1 MHDNYYFDDEISNIN
16 RGSKIERIYR
26 ILLSIPKS
34 KRSWYKIAK
43 MANVSYGWAYNILSK
58 LQDDNIIRGSNIK
71 RPKQLFLIWVKRPT
85 NKLFRQYH
93 IQNPKELLYNINLDY
108 ALTTYYAE
116 QLVGNYLFPT
126 FYDIYIHKQ
135 DANKWHL
142 YLSKIG
148 FVGKGNLRVFLTDEH
163 VFWNS
168 IEVKEWPIVSIQQLI
183 VDLLREGA
191 ECREAAEILIRRFYR
206 G

>member
-1 MHDNYYFDDEISNIN
+1 
-16 RGSKIERIYR
+16 
-26 ILLSIPKS
+26 
-34 KRSWYKIAK
+34 
-43 MANVSYGWAYNILSK
+43 MANVSYGWAYNILSR
-58 LQDDNIIRGSNIK
+58 LQDDNIIRGSTIK
-71 RPKQLFLIWVKRPT
+71 KPKQLFLIWAKRPT

-93 IQNPKELLYNINLDY
+93 IQNPKELLYNIDLDY

-126 FYDIYIHKQ
+126 LYDIYIHKG

-163 VFWNS
+163 VFWNR